1 MYSLSRRRESVLILS
16 SRRLIPFV
24 VLPSGNTV
32 LATGVFDLLHLGHL
46 RFLEE
51 SKRNGGPRSKLVVVV
66 ARDKTVFRRKG
77 KGPIIPE
84 NQRRELVAAL
94 RVVDRAILGR
104 EEIDLLGILQEV
116 KPNIVCVGY
125 DQDEIRAA
133 VSRLIRKRRL
143 QIKVVRIR
151 RFGPTG
157 LNSSSKLK
165 IRVARALSVS

>member
-1 MYSLSRRRESVLILS
+1 LS
-16 SRRLIPFV
+16 S
-24 VLPSGNTV
+24 GKTV

-51 SKRNGGPRSKLVVVV
+51 SKKKGGPRSKLVVVV

-77 KGPIIPE
+77 KGPVIPE
-84 NQRRELVAAL
+84 DQRRELVAAL

-104 EEIDLLGILQEV
+104 EEVDLLGILREV
-116 KPNIVCVGY
+116 KPDIVCVGY

-133 VSRLIRKRRL
+133 VTRVIGKERLPIRV
-143 QIKVVRIR
+143 IRIR

-165 IRVARALSVS
+165 SRVAKALSVG